1 MHRSTLSNAFP
12 CALRISAATGCNCHE
27 RFKFVLLTPRDCVQP
42 LRLPRRSAA
51 NAAPSN
57 GQDSSSPPVLAA
69 IAAALLSVQSSAILP
84 EAARAESTA
93 VTGPTDAIEIA
104 SNRSTDATIGTG
116 LKRKLLGHVS
126 I

>member
-1 MHRSTLSNAFP
+1 M
-12 CALRISAATGCNCHE
+12 
-27 RFKFVLLTPRDCVQP
+27 QP
-42 LRLPRRSAA
+42 LRPPRRSAA

-116 LKRKLLGHVS
+116 LKRKLL
-126 I
+126 